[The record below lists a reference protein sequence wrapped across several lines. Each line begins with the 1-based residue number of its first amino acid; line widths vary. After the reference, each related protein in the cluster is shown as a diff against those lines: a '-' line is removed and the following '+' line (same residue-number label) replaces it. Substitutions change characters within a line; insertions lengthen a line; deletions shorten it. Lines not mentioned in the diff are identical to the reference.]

1 MAQFYSPNRRTTLRR
16 QLTVVADS
24 LDAAGQ
30 GVARLDGKTIFVSGL
45 LPGEEAQIELTEDK
59 RHFAKAKVVKRIST
73 SSQRVKPVC
82 RYFNQCGG
90 CQQQHIDIELQRES
104 KANALQYLMMRET
117 GVDQAATPV
126 ISGEPYGYRR
136 RARLGLQYQLKNKQ
150 LLMGFRQTQS
160 NHLVDIKSC
169 PVLSPDLDA
178 LIKPLSQCLNQL
190 SIAPKLGH
198 VELIRADNCNIV
210 MIRHLAAFSQSD
222 KQKLSDFEN
231 QHSVSIWL
239 AGNDESIQPLISSA
253 PMPEYQVAGEVLN
266 FNPLNF
272 IQVNAQINQK
282 MVIQALEWLDINSE
296 DRVLDLFCG
305 MGNFTLPIARLA
317 KSVVGVEGVENLV
330 EQARNNAQFNTIYN
344 ATFYNENLEAE
355 IHTQPW
361 AAHGFNKVLL
371 DPARAGAAGVM
382 EHLVKLMP
390 EKIVYVSC
398 NPTTLARDSKVLLD
412 GGYQLLHLRMLDM
425 FPHTS
430 HLESMALFVRRPE
443 V

>member
-1 MAQFYSPNRRTTLRR
+1 MAQFYSPNRRTTPRR

-30 GVARLDGKTIFVSGL
+30 GIARLDGKTIFVADL

-59 RHFAKAKVVKRIST
+59 RSFAKAKVVKRLST
-73 SSQRVKPVC
+73 SPQRVKPQC
-82 RYFNQCGG
+82 RYFEQCGG
-90 CQQQHIDIELQRES
+90 CQQQHIDIELQRKS
-104 KANALQYLMMRET
+104 KAEALQYLIMRET
-117 GVDQAATPV
+117 GGDKSAAPV
-126 ISGEPYGYRR
+126 MCGESYGYRR
-136 RARLGLQYQLKNKQ
+136 RARLGLQYQPKNQ
-150 LLMGFRQTQS
+150 RLVMGFRQKQS
-160 NHLVDIKSC
+160 NTLVDIKNCS
-169 PVLSPDLDA
+169 VLATELDT
-178 LIKPLSQCLNQL
+178 LLKPLSECLNQL
-190 SIAPKLGH
+190 GIKSKLGH
-198 VELIRADNCNIV
+198 VELIHADNSNII
-210 MIRHLAAFSQSD
+210 MIRHLVPFSHAD

-231 QHSVSIWL
+231 QYSVSIWL
-239 AGNDESIQPLISSA
+239 AGNDNALETLTANS
-253 PMPEYQVAGEVLN
+253 PMPEYQVAGEVLK

-272 IQVNAQINQK
+272 IQVNGQVNQL
-282 MVIQALEWLDINSE
+282 MVTQALAWLDLTDE

-330 EQARNNAQFNTIYN
+330 EQARNNAQLNTISN

-361 AAHGFNKVLL
+361 AAQGFNKVLL

-382 EHLVKLMP
+382 EHLIKLMP

-412 GGYQLLHLRMLDM
+412 AGYQLLHLRMLDM

-430 HLESMALFVRRPE
+430 HLESMALFIRRPE
-443 V
+443 H

>member
-1 MAQFYSPNRRTTLRR
+1 MAQFYSPNRRTTSRS
-16 QLTVVADS
+16 QITAVANS

-30 GVARLDGKTIFVSGL
+30 GVARIDGKTIFVAGL

-59 RHFAKAKVVKRIST
+59 RHFAKAKVIKRLST
-73 SSQRVKPVC
+73 SSQRVKPRC

-90 CQQQHIDIELQRES
+90 CQQQHADIALQRES
-104 KANALQYLMMRET
+104 KANALVYLMQRET
-117 GVDQAATPV
+117 GVDMPTASV
-126 ISGEPYGYRR
+126 ISADAYGYRR
-136 RARLGLQYQLKNKQ
+136 RARLGLQFHIKSKQ
-150 LLMGFRQTQS
+150 LVMGFRQLQS
-160 NHLVDIKSC
+160 NTLVDIKSC
-169 PVLSPDLDA
+169 PVLSPELDI
-178 LIKPLSQCLNQL
+178 LLQPLSDCLNQL
-190 SIAPKLGH
+190 SNKAKLGH
-198 VELIRADNCNIV
+198 VELIRADNCKIV
-210 MIRHLAAFSQSD
+210 LIRHLTPFSPSD
-222 KQKLSDFEN
+222 EQKLRDFEN
-231 QHSVSIWL
+231 QHGVSIWL
-239 AGNDESIQPLISSA
+239 AGNDDNLQALSA
-253 PMPEYQVAGEVLN
+253 NSLWPEYEIAGEVLK

-272 IQVNAQINQK
+272 IQVNGQINQL
-282 MVIQALEWLDINSE
+282 MVAQALAWLDLNSD

-317 KSVVGVEGVENLV
+317 KMVVGVEGVDNLV
-330 EQARNNAQFNTIYN
+330 EQARNNAQLNTICN

-361 AAHGFNKVLL
+361 AAQGFNKVLL

-398 NPTTLARDSKVLLD
+398 NPTTLARDSKLLLD
-412 GGYQLLHLRMLDM
+412 EGYQLLHLRMLDM

-430 HLESMALFVRRPE
+430 HLESMALFIRRPE

>member
-1 MAQFYSPNRRTTLRR
+1 MAQFYSPNRRTTSRR

-73 SSQRVKPVC
+73 SLQRAKPVC

-90 CQQQHIDIELQRES
+90 CQQQHVDIGLQRES

-117 GVDQAATPV
+117 GIDQVATPV

-150 LLMGFRQTQS
+150 LLMGFRKTQS
-160 NHLVDIKSC
+160 NNLVDIKNC
-169 PVLSPDLDA
+169 PVLSSDLDV

-198 VELIRADNCNIV
+198 VELIKADNCNIV

-222 KQKLSDFEN
+222 KQKLADFEK
-231 QHSVSIWL
+231 QHGASIWL
-239 AGNDESIQPLISSA
+239 AGNDENIQPLTFSA
-253 PMPEYQVAGEVLN
+253 PQPEYQVAGEILK

-272 IQVNAQINQK
+272 IQVNAQINQL
-282 MVIQALEWLDINSE
+282 MVMQALEWLEINSE

-330 EQARNNAQFNTIYN
+330 EQARNNARLNTIYN

-425 FPHTS
+425 FSHTS

>member
-1 MAQFYSPNRRTTLRR
+1 MAQFYSPNRRTTPRR

-30 GVARLDGKTIFVSGL
+30 GVARLDGKTIFVADL

-59 RHFAKAKVVKRIST
+59 RSFAKAKVVKRLST
-73 SSQRVKPVC
+73 SPQRVKPQC
-82 RYFNQCGG
+82 RYFEQCGG
-90 CQQQHIDIELQRES
+90 CQQQHIDIELQRKS
-104 KANALQYLMMRET
+104 KAEALQYLMMRET
-117 GVDQAATPV
+117 GVDKSAALV
-126 ISGEPYGYRR
+126 MSGESYGYRR
-136 RARLGLQYQLKNKQ
+136 RARLGLQYQPKNQ
-150 LLMGFRQTQS
+150 RLVMGFRQTQS
-160 NHLVDIKSC
+160 NTLVDIKNC
-169 PVLSPDLDA
+169 PVLAPELDA
-178 LIKPLSQCLNQL
+178 LLKPLSECLNQL
-190 SIAPKLGH
+190 SIKPKLGH
-198 VELIRADNCNIV
+198 VELIHADNSNII
-210 MIRHLAAFSQSD
+210 MIRHLVPFSHAD

-231 QHSVSIWL
+231 QYGVSIWL
-239 AGNDESIQPLISSA
+239 AGNDNALETLTANS
-253 PMPEYQVAGEVLN
+253 PMPEYQVAGEVLK

-272 IQVNAQINQK
+272 IQVNGQVNQL
-282 MVIQALEWLDINSE
+282 MVAQALAWLDLTDE

-330 EQARNNAQFNTIYN
+330 EQARNNAQLNTISN

-361 AAHGFNKVLL
+361 AAQGFNKVLL

-382 EHLVKLMP
+382 EHLIKLMP

-412 GGYQLLHLRMLDM
+412 TGYQLLHLRMLDM

-430 HLESMALFVRRPE
+430 HLESMALFIRRPE
-443 V
+443 H